1 MPAPTRRPLWLLAVF
16 AVALALRAWHI
27 HQIAAAP
34 FFDLRMGDAASYDA
48 WARTILAG
56 DWIGHDV
63 FYQAPLYPYFLALVY
78 ATAGSSV
85 AAVRIVQAVLG
96 AASSA
101 LLADAGW
108 RLFSRRAGLV
118 AGFMLASYPPA
129 IFLDTIVQ
137 KSALDLFF
145 LCLVLWL
152 VAAIVERPRA
162 AAIAGLGAALGCLM
176 LTRENAS
183 ILIAPLVLWL
193 ALLSATRRARRVLLF
208 AAGLAVVVGPVAVRN
223 AVVGGELAITTA
235 QFGPN
240 FYIGNNPDAD
250 GTYKPLVPWR
260 GNAAYERQDAARLA
274 ERAAGRTLN
283 AGEVSAYYR
292 DRALDFI
299 RAEPVRWARLLA
311 RKTRLLLNT
320 IEITDTED
328 QYTYAQWSW
337 PLKAEVLWNFGT
349 LLPLALVGVWITRSD
364 WRRLWVLHAIVVLY
378 AASVVLFYVFGRYRF
393 PLVPPLILF
402 AAAAVAALPAFV
414 KGRSTG
420 ELAACAAM
428 LIVVGV
434 FCEWPAVETRQL
446 EAVMRYNV
454 GAVLDRQGRTGEAI
468 VEYQAAAALDPRLP
482 MVHNNLGLAL
492 GRVGRL
498 EEAADQFRETIRLL
512 PGFAEA
518 HNNLGVVLAN
528 RGEFEKA
535 VAELEQ
541 AARLDPAYAEPK
553 QNLAR
558 LHGDR
563 AQQLAAA
570 GQLSDALAE
579 IQAGLKIDPN
589 NANLLN
595 GLGILLANAGRV
607 DEAAAAFE
615 RALAIEPGNAT
626 VRQNLARLRA
636 R

>member
-1 MPAPTRRPLWLLAVF
+1 
-16 AVALALRAWHI
+16 
-27 HQIAAAP
+27 
-34 FFDLRMGDAASYDA
+34 MGDAVSYDA

-56 DWIGHDV
+56 DWIGHEI
-63 FYQAPLYPYFLALVY
+63 FYQAPLYPYFLAVVY
-78 ATAGSSV
+78 AAVGSSM
-85 AAVRIVQAVLG
+85 AAVRVVQAVLG
-96 AASSA
+96 AASCA

-108 RLFSRRAGLV
+108 RLFSRRSGLI
-118 AGFMLASYPPA
+118 AGFMLAAYPPA

-152 VAAIVERPRA
+152 VASAVERPRT
-162 AAIAGLGAALGCLM
+162 AAIAGLGVALGCLM

-183 ILIAPLVLWL
+183 ILIVPLVAWL
-193 ALLSATRRARRVLLF
+193 ALLASGGRWRRVLVF
-208 AAGLAVVVGPVAVRN
+208 AAGLAAVVGPVAVRN
-223 AVVGGELAITTA
+223 AAVGGELAITTA

-260 GNAAYERQDAARLA
+260 GNAAYERQDATRLA
-274 ERAAGRTLN
+274 ERAVGRTLTP
-283 AGEVSAYYR
+283 GEVSAYYR

-299 RAEPVRWARLLA
+299 RAEPVRWAQLLA
-311 RKTRLLLNT
+311 RKTRLLLNAV
-320 IEITDTED
+320 EITDTED

-337 PLKAEVLWNFGT
+337 PLKPQLIWNFGT
-349 LLPLALVGVWITRSD
+349 LLPLALLGIWITRSD

-402 AAAAVAALPAFV
+402 AAAGVAALPAFV
-414 KGRSTG
+414 NRRQTT
-420 ELAACAAM
+420 ELVACAAM
-428 LIVVGV
+428 LVVVGA
-434 FCEWPAVETRQL
+434 FCEWPAVETRRL

-454 GAVLDRQGRTGEAI
+454 GAVLDRQGQTAKAI

-492 GRVGRL
+492 GDVGRL
-498 EEAADQFRETIRLL
+498 DEAADQFRETVRLL
-512 PGFAEA
+512 PRFAEA
-518 HNNLGVVLAN
+518 YNNLGVVLAKSGRYDDAVSQFEQAIRTAPDYAQAHRN
-528 RGEFEKA
+528 LGELLASRGQLDRA
-535 VAELEQ
+535 IAELGQ
-541 AARLDPAYAEPK
+541 AARLDPSDAAPR
-553 QNLAR
+553 QDLAR
-558 LHGDR
+558 LRGDR
-563 AQQLAAA
+563 AQRLAAA
-570 GQLSDALAE
+570 GRMADALAE
-579 IQAGLKIDPN
+579 IRAGLEVAPD

-595 GLGILLANAGRV
+595 GLGIMLAQAGRI

-615 RALAIEPGNAT
+615 RALAIEPGNGT
-626 VRQNLARLRA
+626 IRQNLARLRA